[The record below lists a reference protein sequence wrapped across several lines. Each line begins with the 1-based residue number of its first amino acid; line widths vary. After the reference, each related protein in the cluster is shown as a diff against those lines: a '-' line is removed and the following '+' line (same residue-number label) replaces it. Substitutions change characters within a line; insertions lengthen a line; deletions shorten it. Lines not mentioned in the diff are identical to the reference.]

1 MMMMTLSIKMV
12 RLHNYNDDDGDS
24 PLRGGGQPREHWD
37 GSKVEVEQ
45 PPEVIMI
52 MKRMTTTT
60 I

>member
-1 MMMMTLSIKMV
+1 MMTLSIKMA

-52 MKRMTTTT
+52 MMTTTT

>member
-1 MMMMTLSIKMV
+1 MMMTLSIKTV

-52 MKRMTTTT
+52 MMTTTT